1 MGKTTDMPSI
11 LNPSI
16 AFASHSQLLL
26 HTVLMLMAFED
37 DEGFICRIYITAQR
51 DSFLRISQLVRK
63 SEYTDIL
70 LTFPLRLLLF
80 EAPLLARK
88 HDTGFFFFSF
98 LRSAVRHLR
107 IYFYLLVQWDASS
120 RSRSKAALI
129 YDLSALYLRY
139 CKMSKH
145 VSIFFT
151 LTSVC
156 LLLSYEHEG
165 WDWDT
170 HGSLSRSHSMLLH
183 WPLCDW
189 TGSFVC
195 ICAFGHLGMHVKRS
209 GKVCSIS
216 ALHPPPVFNWD
227 ILSLTYFS
235 NNPCGTIN
243 FFFFRAFINGCRFRP
258 RGRVCLVA

>member
-26 HTVLMLMAFED
+26 HTVLMLMAFEE

-88 HDTGFFFFSF
+88 HDTGFFFF
-98 LRSAVRHLR
+98 L
-107 IYFYLLVQWDASS
+107 FYEALSDTCVYIFTCWFSEMLVLVQGQNQHWFMTSVPYISDIARWTSTLAFSS
-120 RSRSKAALI
+120 RWQVCVS
-129 YDLSALYLRY
+129 
-139 CKMSKH
+139 CCHMSMRVGIGIH
-145 VSIFFT
+145 MAHFLGHIQCCCIGHFVTELGVSFA
-151 LTSVC
+151 
-156 LLLSYEHEG
+156 
-165 WDWDT
+165 
-170 HGSLSRSHSMLLH
+170 
-183 WPLCDW
+183 
-189 TGSFVC
+189 FV
-195 ICAFGHLGMHVKRS
+195 HLGMHVKRS

-216 ALHPPPVFNWD
+216 ALHPPP
-227 ILSLTYFS
+227 
-235 NNPCGTIN
+235 
-243 FFFFRAFINGCRFRP
+243 
-258 RGRVCLVA
+258 RV